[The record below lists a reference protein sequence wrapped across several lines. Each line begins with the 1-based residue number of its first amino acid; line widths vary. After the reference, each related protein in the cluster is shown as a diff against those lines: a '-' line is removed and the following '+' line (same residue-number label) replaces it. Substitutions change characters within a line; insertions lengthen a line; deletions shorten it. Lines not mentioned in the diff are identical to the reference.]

1 MSDVAPWITVGELE
15 KAFAPDSNSLR
26 PVADLSGRTVTL
38 HGEDGRI
45 TEYRFADATT
55 LVWTATSG
63 EESGEGAEE
72 RYSATNPRPGI
83 YFVDFLRHRARATSV
98 TLVLDLGRGIFTAV
112 IGEMPRRADAEVPF
126 AERIAAG
133 VELTGVK
140 AAFLHGAI
148 DTPFTPATPRHE
160 ITEELIGKRVE
171 YTYSLTEQYEHLY
184 LNRNYYTWHCLRGA
198 EQGLAD
204 TDRCHYFKLG
214 DQLYLFVWREKIVPT
229 LGVVLVDLAGL
240 RTTGKAFGYQG
251 NDFGRLS
258 NFPVGA
264 SARVVSVLRRDL

>member
-1 MSDVAPWITVGELE
+1 MSDIAPWITVGELE
-15 KAFAPDSNSLR
+15 KAFAPDSNSLL
-26 PVADLSGRTVTL
+26 PVANLSGKAITL
-38 HGEDGRI
+38 HCEDGRMI
-45 TEYRFADATT
+45 EYRFADDKT
-55 LVWTATSG
+55 LVWTVTGG
-63 EESGEGAEE
+63 EESGDSAEE
-72 RYSATNPRPGI
+72 SYYATNPRPDI
-83 YFVDFLRHRARATSV
+83 YFVDFLKHRARGTSV
-98 TLVLDLGRGIFTAV
+98 TLVLDLGRGIFTAL
-112 IGEMPRRADAEVPF
+112 IGELPTRADVEVPF
-126 AERIAAG
+126 LDRIAAG
-133 VELTGVK
+133 IELTSVK
-140 AAFLHGAI
+140 ATFLHGAI
-148 DTPFTPATPRHE
+148 DAPFNPATPRHE
-160 ITEELIGKRVE
+160 TTAELIGKRVE

-214 DQLYLFVWREKIVPT
+214 DQFYLFVWREKIIPT

-258 NFPVGA
+258 NFSVGT